1 MINTHFCNFAV
12 GTCRSPGSLWM
23 TASDSILKRRLWIKK
38 RRDFNCKM
46 ITSLIYVFKS
56 KRRSYRIIIHQVAET
71 KHDCSRGW
79 SINNWSPK
87 ITPPS
92 LEANLSNLCP
102 SRPLLTSPV
111 AFLFLLCHQGDPI
124 FLLILLSA
132 AAFLQWRRILCFV
145 ICVFFSKLL
154 YKEFQQSI
162 RSD

>member
-1 MINTHFCNFAV
+1 
-12 GTCRSPGSLWM
+12 M
-23 TASDSILKRRLWIKK
+23 TASDSILKRQLWIKK
-38 RRDFNCKM
+38 QRDVNCKM

-56 KRRSYRIIIHQVAET
+56 KRRSYRITIHQVAET

-111 AFLFLLCHQGDPI
+111 AFLFFSLSSRWSYFLTNPAFCCCFLAMKKDPLLCYM
-124 FLLILLSA
+124 
-132 AAFLQWRRILCFV
+132 
-145 ICVFFSKLL
+145 CVL
-154 YKEFQQSI
+154 FQAVVQRVSTKYT
-162 RSD
+162 